1 MTQYFNVYDLA
12 LEYSI
17 FAIIPVYFALIWILI
32 RTFKG
37 GGRDD

>member
-1 MTQYFNVYDLA
+1 MIQYYNLSDLTVD
-12 LEYSI
+12 YSI
-17 FAIIPVYFALIWILI
+17 FSIIPVYFALIWLLI